1 MATNMDGEKIDPVT
15 EKPSVQATVTSVNDD
30 PCSLE
35 SDTVRPS
42 RDLRSAIYTIVGG
55 VALPCIP
62 IIVVS
67 AVLLYFIFKHR
78 VVPRAGWTE
87 LYVPTDH
94 PEKISNI
101 TNFIKEIRHNGGR
114 PAYYVAYNPSTIT
127 TIAAWTGRVIPYL
140 SSSIMALVAFFAA
153 RHIVLKS
160 KHGHHTELPTPE
172 QLTLLISLLGGS
184 GFSPLKDTIF
194 YRWGRKERLV
204 APLPAA
210 FTALFIITLLG
221 VFIPIIDTWF
231 GIAVH
236 PATITQLYNTSA
248 SAYHSF
254 GRKLDPGTTDY
265 SICPNGPGFAAGQ
278 TGNPDQHWYWPCNL
292 YISTPH
298 PQNIFLVG
306 GEAASKLQLNQPTN
320 DMISNYTGS
329 LSSSASKHNETVYF
343 YSDARSSNAVDFKAQ
358 TLGISTQCHIA
369 SQRCHADYSNGTS
382 FRCSAGFAGDL
393 SECMP
398 NVWPASGEYGT
409 CDTGIGFATD
419 AKLSQA
425 AGMNNLTDMTGSAT
439 GYLPDLLKQN
449 PMYFGT
455 WASGFPG
462 DDIKNALFANMDPQ
476 VFPGGAVTAAWMLN
490 CTSTVYDV
498 TYTYS
503 DGSLHSFD
511 ATVAAPEW
519 GAFFSAPFSWST
531 TGILGMKQASL
542 ALENAAY
549 LASYTANTSTQMANI
564 WANEFS
570 RAALE
575 LSVGVF
581 TARVNDLEQLRNSS
595 VSVARIP
602 LVPLY
607 LLLGFKFVYVVVV
620 IILAIGA
627 YCFTHPAETEIVKA
641 QLSVKG
647 LAAAHFDQPDLI
659 RQDVVKQ
666 VQSRLEQAKNG
677 GGGGGNAM
685 MTTEQREQEQA
696 DAADAGSAP
705 IQPLKRAATAPAGSG
720 PNDGEAEA
728 GGGQGADADHKPKIG
743 LMPTRAGTWQFVL
756 LANGAWQSVKPIV
769 QSFVLSEAKTGEFG
783 TAGDIYAAWK

>member
-1 MATNMDGEKIDPVT
+1 MATNMDGDKIDPIT
-15 EKPSVQATVTSVNDD
+15 EKPVVQATVTPVNDD
-30 PCSLE
+30 PVSLE
-35 SDTVRPS
+35 SDTVRPG

-62 IIVVS
+62 IIIVS

-78 VVPRAGWTE
+78 VVPRAGWPE
-87 LYVPTDH
+87 LYVPTDN
-94 PEKISNI
+94 PGISNI
-101 TNFIKEIRHNGGR
+101 TDFIKEIRHDGGR

-127 TIAAWTGRVIPYL
+127 TIASWTGRVIPYL
-140 SSSIMALVAFFAA
+140 SSSIMALLAFFAA

-184 GFSPLKDTIF
+184 GFSPLKDTLL

-210 FTALFIITLLG
+210 FAALFIITLLG

-236 PATITQLYNTSA
+236 PATISQLYNTSA

-254 GRKLDPGTTDY
+254 GRKLDPGTTD
-265 SICPNGPGFAAGQ
+265 SIVCPDVPGWAAGQ
-278 TGNPDQHWYWPCNL
+278 GYNPAQHWYWPCNL
-292 YISTPH
+292 YIGTPH
-298 PQNIFLVG
+298 PENIFLVG

-320 DMISNYTGS
+320 DMTSNYTGS
-329 LSSSASKHNETVYF
+329 LSSTSKHNETFYF
-343 YSDARSSNAVDFKAQ
+343 YSDSRSGSTVDFKVQ

-369 SQRCHADYSNGTS
+369 TKRCHGDYSNGTS

-393 SECMP
+393 TECLP
-398 NVWPASGEYGT
+398 NVWPASADDSGSCE
-409 CDTGIGFATD
+409 TGIGFATD
-419 AKLSQA
+419 AQLSQA
-425 AGMNNLTDMTGSAT
+425 AGMNNLTDLTDSPT
-439 GYLPDLLKQN
+439 GYLSALLKEN

-455 WASGFPG
+455 WAIGFPG
-462 DDIKNALFANMDPQ
+462 DDMHNALFSNSDPQ
-476 VFPGGAVTAAWMLN
+476 VFPDGHVNAVWMLN

-498 TYTYS
+498 TYSYT
-503 DGSLHSFD
+503 DGSLHRFNAS
-511 ATVAAPEW
+511 VAAPDW
-519 GAFFSAPFSWST
+519 GAFFSGPFAWSPRV
-531 TGILGMKQASL
+531 LGLKQTSL
-542 ALENAAY
+542 ALENAA
-549 LASYTANTSTQMANI
+549 Q
-564 WANEFS
+564 
-570 RAALE
+570 AALG

-581 TARVNDLEQLRNSS
+581 TPRVNDLEQLRNSS

-607 LLLGFKFVYVVVV
+607 LLLGFKFLYVVVV
-620 IILAIGA
+620 VILAIGA

-677 GGGGGNAM
+677 GSSAAASP
-685 MTTEQREQEQA
+685 TTEQREQEQEQ
-696 DAADAGSAP
+696 AGSAP
-705 IQPLKRAATAPAGSG
+705 IQPLKRAATAPAGRG
-720 PNDGEAEA
+720 PGAEAEA
-728 GGGQGADADHKPKIG
+728 RAEGDEAGHKPKIG

-769 QSFVLSEAKTGEFG
+769 QSFVLSEAKAGEFG